1 VPALRHD
8 DGDTTIEAG
17 EFGEKMNNMP
27 KYVASRTLDTATWN
41 ATILK
46 GDVAAAVRAL
56 KQDDG
61 GDLLIAGSGQL
72 IDFLTGHDLID
83 EYRLMIHPIILGT
96 GTKRLFAT
104 APRRTL
110 SLVDSVS
117 FPQMLDTTL
126 ASIDTVIPGQRFVPA
141 GLSYQHR
148 RKAR

>member
-1 VPALRHD
+1 
-8 DGDTTIEAG
+8 
-17 EFGEKMNNMP
+17 
-27 KYVASRTLDTATWN
+27 VASRTLDTATWN

-72 IDFLTGHDLID
+72 IDFLTGHHLID

-126 ASIDTVIPGQRFVPA
+126 AFIDTVIPGQRFVPA

>member
-1 VPALRHD
+1 
-8 DGDTTIEAG
+8 
-17 EFGEKMNNMP
+17 MNNMP